1 MSTDSSGSMHAEQ
14 PARGMLVGTYLSWYI
29 GCFQSGNS

>member
-1 MSTDSSGSMHAEQ
+1 MYTDGSPRYNHN
-14 PARGMLVGTYLSWYI
+14 ARGTLVGTYLSWYI

>member
-1 MSTDSSGSMHAEQ
+1 MSTDCHVRQ
-14 PARGMLVGTYLSWYI
+14 TRCARGTLVGTYLSWYI

>member
-1 MSTDSSGSMHAEQ
+1 MSTDGSMHTEQ

-29 GCFQSGNS
+29 GCFQSGSS

>member
-1 MSTDSSGSMHAEQ
+1 MSTHTRPRSETV
-14 PARGMLVGTYLSWYI
+14 ARGALAGTYLSWYI